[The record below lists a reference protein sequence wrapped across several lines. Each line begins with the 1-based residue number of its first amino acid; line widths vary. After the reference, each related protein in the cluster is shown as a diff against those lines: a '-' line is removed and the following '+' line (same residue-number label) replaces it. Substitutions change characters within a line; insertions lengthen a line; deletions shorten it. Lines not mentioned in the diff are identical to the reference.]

1 MKSYLVYDAEEQK
14 FRKVDENMYENTYEL
29 LKNNVNGCIECVSWI
44 NIFSERNID
53 IWINEEGKILNL
65 LPSIIILDD
74 KNNISDILNGNIV
87 FAKSDS
93 KGNTLPLNNED
104 IIFIIDI
111 FERNKC
117 LVDYNKLLMCIPF
130 IRYQS

>member
-130 IRYQS
+130 IRYQ

>member
-93 KGNTLPLNNED
+93 KGNTLPLNIED

-130 IRYQS
+130 IRYQ

>member
-14 FRKVDENMYENTYEL
+14 FRKVDKNMYENTYEL

-130 IRYQS
+130 IRYQ